1 MDLSLT
7 EEQVALQDSVRALL
21 EDKYPLM
28 AVRQCEEHPED
39 ARALYGSLFELGI
52 GGMTMPAAL
61 GGLDLGL
68 TELAVVHHELGAAL
82 APMLFAQSTVLAAE
96 ILAALPGPA
105 SEAALPALMDGS
117 AMASCAIAAGPDA
130 LLPQLDPEAT
140 EPRLNGAA
148 EFVPEGA
155 LADLLVVEARTST
168 GEPAIC
174 LVDRAAAGIA
184 MEDLP
189 NLADLAMSRIA
200 FTQTPVRAV
209 LATGAAAAAALGK
222 ARSAMNVAIAA
233 QAVGGAERV
242 LGMTRDYAC
251 TRKQFGQPIGGFQA
265 IAHMLA
271 SAVVNLEGARYLVF
285 RAAAASEDGEP
296 LETWAAM
303 AKLKACQMF
312 RDVSA
317 LAIQVHGGIG
327 FTMEADP
334 QLFFRRAKHLQ
345 LMHGEPLDLEEQI
358 GESLISGRHRVLAA

>member
-1 MDLSLT
+1 
-7 EEQVALQDSVRALL
+7 
-21 EDKYPLM
+21 M

-140 EPRLNGAA
+140 EPRLK
-148 EFVPEGA
+148 GA